1 MKICFG
7 KIHLAEDNKELDPLM
22 TLPEWLV
29 LVCLAPGGSCPVSV
43 SNIYT
48 ESQQIIAGTIQS
60 FVGGCWLDILDNMTI
75 SGISLS

>member
-7 KIHLAEDNKELDPLM
+7 KIHLAEDNKELAPLM

-60 FVGGCWLDILDNMTI
+60 FVWGRWLEFWTT
-75 SGISLS
+75 